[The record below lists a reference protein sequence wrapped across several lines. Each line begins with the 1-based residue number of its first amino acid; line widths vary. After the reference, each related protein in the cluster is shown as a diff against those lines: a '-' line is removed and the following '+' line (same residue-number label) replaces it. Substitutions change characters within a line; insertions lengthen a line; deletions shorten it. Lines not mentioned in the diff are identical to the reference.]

1 MAVDMDVQAMVDRLA
16 RRLRRSIAVNDLA
29 VRPLYYSAH
38 FGDEDAVRVT
48 AVLRREADSGA
59 VGYMLASGTSTWT
72 TAGVVPA
79 NPGLGMRARYCQ
91 PVRWRGEAVGL
102 LVVIDADG
110 TLTTAEKAEIKEVSD
125 TVAALLVAQRD
136 RQTTDPAVQELT
148 VLDLISSDPVARRRA
163 TAELTA
169 GDHAQRFACVTA
181 IALTCTQA
189 TDNAGAKHVEV
200 ALRNAVATEPRLRRA
215 AVLSAVGG
223 GDTGLLL
230 LGSQDIP
237 DIPALKEHATAMVK
251 RSAALAAG
259 RFSCV
264 AGIGSTVPGLIQAVD
279 PGGRQRG
286 PGPAGLPR
294 PGRRSGPGPGL
305 ERTGRDRPAPDDPG
319 RPTDPALLPH
329 ELQQLRAADPDGLL
343 LRTVTSYLAHAC
355 SGPAAADD
363 LHIHRTTL
371 YYRLSRITE
380 LTGLDLGNGSTR
392 LALHLGI
399 TMMALMDDPDRNQD
413 GIRVRGTK
421 GHVGAH

>member
-1 MAVDMDVQAMVDRLA
+1 MAADVDVQAMVDRLA

-79 NPGLGMRARYCQ
+79 NPELGMRARYCQ

-110 TLTTAEKAEIKEVSD
+110 TLTTVEKTEIKEVSD

-163 TAELTA
+163 TTELTA
-169 GDHAQRFACVTA
+169 GDHAQRFTWVTA

-189 TDNAGAKHVEV
+189 TENAGAKHVEV

-223 GDTGLLL
+223 GDMGLLL
-230 LGSQDIP
+230 LGSRDIP
-237 DIPALKEHATAMVK
+237 DISALKEHATAMVK

-259 RFSCV
+259 RFSCA
-264 AGIGSTVPGLIQAVD
+264 AGIGSTVPGLIHAVD
-279 PGGRQRG
+279 SAAQARLACRAQAAA
-286 PGPAGLPR
+286 PGPVLAWSELGAI
-294 PGRRSGPGPGL
+294 GPL
-305 ERTGRDRPAPDDPG
+305 LTIPADQL
-319 RPTDPALLPH
+319 TPALLPH
-329 ELQQLRAADPDGLL
+329 ELQRLRAADPDGLL
-343 LRTVTSYLAHAC
+343 LQTVTSYLAHAC

-371 YYRLSRITE
+371 YYRLSKITE
-380 LTGLDLGNGSTR
+380 LTGLDLGDGSTR

-413 GIRVRGTK
+413 RIRVRSTK
-421 GHVGAH
+421 GHVGGH

>member
-1 MAVDMDVQAMVDRLA
+1 MDVQAMVDRLA

-279 PGGRQRG
+279 SAAQARLACRAQAAA
-286 PGPAGLPR
+286 PGPVLAWSELGAI
-294 PGRRSGPGPGL
+294 GPL
-305 ERTGRDRPAPDDPG
+305 LMIPADQL
-319 RPTDPALLPH
+319 TPALLPH

>member
-1 MAVDMDVQAMVDRLA
+1 MAADEDVQAIVDRLA

-48 AVLRREADSGA
+48 AVLRRQADSKA

-79 NPGLGMRARYCQ
+79 NPELGMRARYCQ
-91 PVRWRGEAVGL
+91 PVRWRGEPVGL

-110 TLTTAEKAEIKEVSD
+110 SLNTGEKAEIKDVSD
-125 TVAALLVAQRD
+125 SVAALLVAQRD

-169 GDHAQRFACVTA
+169 GDRAQRFTYVTA
-181 IALTCTQA
+181 IELTCTRA

-215 AVLSAVGG
+215 AVLSAVC
-223 GDTGLLL
+223 GDMGLLL
-230 LGSQDIP
+230 LGSQTIP
-237 DIPALKEHATAMVK
+237 DIPTLKEHAAAMIK
-251 RSAALAAG
+251 RSADLAAG

-264 AGIGSTVPGLIQAVD
+264 AGIGSTVPGLIHAVD
-279 PGGRQRG
+279 SAAQARLVCRAQAAA
-286 PGPAGLPR
+286 PGPVMAWSELGAL
-294 PGRRSGPGPGL
+294 GPL
-305 ERTGRDRPAPDDPG
+305 LMIPADQL
-319 RPTDPALLPH
+319 TPALLPH
-329 ELQQLRAADPDGLL
+329 ELQLLRAADPDGMLL
-343 LRTVTSYLAHAC
+343 QTVASYLAHAG

-371 YYRLSRITE
+371 YYRLSKITE

-399 TMMALMDDPDRNQD
+399 TMMSLMDEPDHGQD
-413 GIRVRGTK
+413 QIRVRGTK
-421 GHVGAH
+421 GHVDGH

>member
-279 PGGRQRG
+279 SAAQARLACRAQAAA
-286 PGPAGLPR
+286 PGPVLAWSELGAI
-294 PGRRSGPGPGL
+294 GPL
-305 ERTGRDRPAPDDPG
+305 LMIPADQL
-319 RPTDPALLPH
+319 TPALLPH

>member
-1 MAVDMDVQAMVDRLA
+1 MAVDVDVQAMVDRLA

-79 NPGLGMRARYCQ
+79 NPELGMRARYCQ

-110 TLTTAEKAEIKEVSD
+110 TLTTAEKTEIKEVSD
-125 TVAALLVAQRD
+125 TIAALLVAQRD
-136 RQTTDPAVQELT
+136 RQTTDPAVQELA

-163 TAELTA
+163 TTELTA
-169 GDHAQRFACVTA
+169 GDHAQRFTCVTA

-223 GDTGLLL
+223 GDMGLLL

-264 AGIGSTVPGLIQAVD
+264 AGIGSTVPGLIHAVD
-279 PGGRQRG
+279 SAAQARLACRAQAAA
-286 PGPAGLPR
+286 PGPVLAWSELGAI
-294 PGRRSGPGPGL
+294 GPL
-305 ERTGRDRPAPDDPG
+305 LTIPADQL
-319 RPTDPALLPH
+319 TPALLPH

-343 LRTVTSYLAHAC
+343 LQTVTSYLAHAC

-371 YYRLSRITE
+371 YYRLSKITE

-413 GIRVRGTK
+413 RIRVRSTK
-421 GHVGAH
+421 GHVGGH

>member
-1 MAVDMDVQAMVDRLA
+1 MAVDMDVKQWSIGWRVGCAGPSPSTIWPCA
-16 RRLRRSIAVNDLA
+16 RSTTARTSGTRTRS
-29 VRPLYYSAH
+29 
-38 FGDEDAVRVT
+38 GT

-279 PGGRQRG
+279 SAAQARLACRAQAAA
-286 PGPAGLPR
+286 PGPVLAWSELGAI
-294 PGRRSGPGPGL
+294 GPL
-305 ERTGRDRPAPDDPG
+305 LMIPADQL
-319 RPTDPALLPH
+319 TPALLPH

>member
-1 MAVDMDVQAMVDRLA
+1 MAADEDVQAIVDRLA

-48 AVLRREADSGA
+48 AVLRREADSRA

-72 TAGVVPA
+72 TAGVVAA
-79 NPGLGMRARYCQ
+79 NPELGMRARYCQ
-91 PVRWRGEAVGL
+91 PVRWRGESVGL

-110 TLTTAEKAEIKEVSD
+110 SLNTGEKAEIKEVSD

-169 GDHAQRFACVTA
+169 GDRAQRFAHVTA
-181 IALTCTQA
+181 IVLTCTRA

-215 AVLSAVGG
+215 AVLSAVS
-223 GDTGLLL
+223 GDMALLL
-230 LGSQDIP
+230 LGSQSVP
-237 DIPALKEHATAMVK
+237 DIPTLKEHAAAMVR
-251 RSAALAAG
+251 RSADLAAG

-264 AGIGSTVPGLIQAVD
+264 AGIGSTVPGLIHALDSAAQARLACRV
-279 PGGRQRG
+279 QAAA
-286 PGPAGLPR
+286 PGPVMAWSELGAL
-294 PGRRSGPGPGL
+294 GPLLMIPSDQL
-305 ERTGRDRPAPDDPG
+305 T
-319 RPTDPALLPH
+319 PALLPH
-329 ELQQLRAADPDGLL
+329 ELQRLRAADPDGMLL
-343 LRTVTSYLAHAC
+343 QTVTSYLAHAG

-399 TMMALMDDPDRNQD
+399 TMMSLMNEADRD
-413 GIRVRGTK
+413 
-421 GHVGAH
+421 